1 MGDVSANAISKNR
14 SVSDFLTLESRLG
27 AIAESQRMIAELLNS
42 RTACVSPAAGI
53 TIPDL
58 RSHADKSLLS
68 TGIVGTGNSAHA
80 LAAYLSAAG
89 TSVRMLSRNK
99 VKAQILDA
107 SRRIYSEDRI
117 LGRFE
122 LSGAYTDAREFAS
135 RSRNIFVA
143 TVATAYKDVAESLA
157 PYLSSAHTIIL
168 FSGKF
173 AGAREFQLALLEKG
187 LTELPKIVET
197 DSLFACRLVAE
208 GRVWIRGIKRWTL
221 FSSVTRSETEA
232 CAPIINAYFPGLT
245 AADSLIQR
253 GLTDFG
259 ALAHAP
265 IALTNMHAIDREQ
278 EFLFYYQ
285 GMTPRTI
292 AVLESM
298 EEEFRAIG
306 AAYGVRLIP
315 MKELLNRYYGC
326 DTNSLYSAMT
336 TVPNYRHSLS
346 PKTLNH
352 RFFYEDVACSLVPF
366 EQLARLAGQETPVLS
381 SMISLA
387 TCVVGEDF
395 RKTGRTLEKLKL
407 GELGKSDQ
415 SEIIQLLHS

>member
-1 MGDVSANAISKNR
+1 MGDISANA
-14 SVSDFLTLESRLG
+14 VSQKSSTAPDVPALESRL
-27 AIAESQRMIAELLNS
+27 ATIAESQRLIADLLNS

-53 TIPDL
+53 AIPEL
-58 RSHADKSLLS
+58 RAHADKSILS

-89 TSVRMLSRNK
+89 CSVRMLTRNK
-99 VKAQILDA
+99 IKAQDLDA
-107 SRRIYSEDRI
+107 SRQIFSEDRI

-122 LSGAYTDAREFAS
+122 LAGAYTDARAFTA
-135 RSRNIFVA
+135 RCKNIFVA
-143 TVATAYKDVAESLA
+143 TVATAYRDVAASLA
-157 PYLSSAHTIIL
+157 PHLNSGHTIIL

-173 AGAREFQLALLEKG
+173 GGAREFQLELIDKG
-187 LTELPKIVET
+187 LTDLPKIVET
-197 DSLFACRLVAE
+197 DSLFACRLVAD

-221 FSSVTRSETEA
+221 FSSVTRSETQA
-232 CAPIINAYFPGLT
+232 CAPLVNAYFPGLT
-245 AADSLIQR
+245 AADNLVQR

-265 IALTNMHAIDREQ
+265 IALTNMHAIDREE

-285 GMTPRTI
+285 GMTPKTVAILEQMEAEFKSI
-292 AVLESM
+292 AN
-298 EEEFRAIG
+298 
-306 AAYGVRLIP
+306 AYECELIP
-315 MKELLNRYYGC
+315 MKDLLNRYYGC
-326 DTNSLYSAMT
+326 DTTSLYSAMT

-346 PKTLNH
+346 PKSLHH

-366 EQLARLAGQETPVLS
+366 EQLAKLAAKETPILS

-395 RKTGRTLEKLKL
+395 RKTGRTLENLKL
-407 GELGKSDQ
+407 GDFST

>member
-1 MGDVSANAISKNR
+1 MGDISANAVTQKS
-14 SVSDFLTLESRLG
+14 SPAPDVSTLESRL
-27 AIAESQRMIAELLNS
+27 ATIAESQRLIAELLNS

-53 TIPDL
+53 AIPEL
-58 RSHADKSLLS
+58 RTHADKSILS
-68 TGIVGTGNSAHA
+68 TGIVGMGNSAHA

-89 TSVRMLSRNK
+89 CSVRMLSRNRVK
-99 VKAQILDA
+99 VDFLDA
-107 SRRIYSEDRI
+107 SRQIFSEDRI

-122 LSGAYTDAREFAS
+122 LAGAFTDARAFAE
-135 RSRNIFVA
+135 RCTNIFVA
-143 TVATAYKDVAESLA
+143 TVATAYRDVAASLA
-157 PYLSSAHTIIL
+157 PHLNSSHTIIL

-173 AGAREFQLALLEKG
+173 GGAREFQVELLNQG
-187 LTELPKIVET
+187 LTDLPKIVET
-197 DSLFACRLVAE
+197 DSLFACRLVAD

-221 FSSVTRSETEA
+221 FSSVTKSETEA
-232 CAPIINAYFPGLT
+232 CAPLLNAYFPGLT
-245 AADSLIQR
+245 QATNLVQR

-265 IALTNMHAIDREQ
+265 IALTNMHSIDREE

-285 GMTPRTI
+285 GMTPKTI
-292 AVLESM
+292 ALLEHM
-298 EEEFRAIG
+298 EEEFRTIAN
-306 AAYGVRLIP
+306 AYGCELLP

-326 DTNSLYSAMT
+326 DTTSLYSAMT

-366 EQLARLAGQETPVLS
+366 EQLAKLAAKETPILS

-395 RKTGRTLEKLKL
+395 RKNGRTLDSLKL
-407 GELGKSDQ
+407 GDFNQ
-415 SEIIQLLHS
+415 SEIVRLLNS

>member
-1 MGDVSANAISKNR
+1 MGDISANAVFQKTSTAPN
-14 SVSDFLTLESRLG
+14 VSALESRL
-27 AIAESQRMIAELLNS
+27 ATIAESQRLIAELLNS

-53 TIPDL
+53 AIPKL
-58 RSHADKSLLS
+58 RAHDDKSILS
-68 TGIVGTGNSAHA
+68 TGIVGMGNSAHA

-89 TSVRMLSRNK
+89 CSVRMLTRHK
-99 VKAQILDA
+99 VKAEHLDS
-107 SRRIYSEDRI
+107 SRQIYSEDRI

-122 LSGAYTDAREFAS
+122 LAGAYTDARAFAS
-135 RSRNIFVA
+135 RCKNIFVA
-143 TVATAYKDVAESLA
+143 TVATAYRDVAASLA
-157 PYLSSAHTIIL
+157 PHLNSDHTIIL

-173 AGAREFQLALLEKG
+173 GGAREFQLELIDKG
-187 LTELPKIVET
+187 LKDLPKIVET
-197 DSLFACRLVAE
+197 DSLFACRLVAP

-221 FSSVTRSETEA
+221 FSSVTRSETQA
-232 CAPIINAYFPGLT
+232 CAPLVNAYFPGL
-245 AADSLIQR
+245 APADNLVQR

-265 IALTNMHAIDREQ
+265 IALTNMHAIDREE

-285 GMTPRTI
+285 GMTPKTVAI
-292 AVLESM
+292 LEQM
-298 EEEFRAIG
+298 EEEFKSIAE
-306 AAYGVRLIP
+306 AYECELIP
-315 MKELLNRYYGC
+315 MKDLLNRYYGC
-326 DTNSLYSAMT
+326 DTTSLYSAMT

-346 PKTLNH
+346 PKSLHH

-366 EQLARLAGQETPVLS
+366 EQLAKLAAKETPILS

-395 RKTGRTLEKLKL
+395 RKTGRTLENLKL
-407 GELGKSDQ
+407 GDFNQ